1 MNDFMRYR
9 RQMLLP
15 EIGWEGQERLARGR
29 VLVVGLGGLGCPV
42 AQYLVAAGVGMLRL
56 VDGDVVQEENLH
68 RQILFGDGD
77 IGKSKVEVARE
88 QLCRLNPHVT
98 VEVVDAYFDET
109 NFEALAG
116 DVDVVVDCT
125 DRFDARLLIDHACR
139 LYDLPHVYGAL
150 YRWQGQCS
158 VFGLR
163 GGARYVDVFGTQVC
177 SAEVPTCAETGI
189 LGPLAGIVAAVQAG
203 EVLRLLA
210 TGNSPLAGVLWF
222 YDLWRH
228 RASQI
233 RYDKKR
239 PKDDNI
245 PQVVKSIQIDGER
258 VRQLTGRRLEELLRD
273 ERVLLLDVRQP
284 DEVPRVEGSGVLT
297 IPLGELPHKHHF
309 IPKDKK
315 IVPFCQKGIRA
326 QWAAQWLAEAGY
338 EVLGYYA
345 LESENVW
352 SDEASM
358 D

>member
-1 MNDFMRYR
+1 MMNDLMRYR

-15 EIGWEGQERLARGR
+15 EIGWEGQQRLMQGH
-29 VLVVGLGGLGCPV
+29 VLIVGLGGLGCPV
-42 AQYLVAAGVGMLRL
+42 AQYLAAAGVGTLRL
-56 VDGDVVQEENLH
+56 VDGDEVQEENLH
-68 RQILFGDGD
+68 RQILFGDAD
-77 IGKSKVEVARE
+77 VGKSKVEVARE
-88 QLCRLNPHVT
+88 RLCRLNPHIT
-98 VEVVDAYFDET
+98 IEVVDAYFDET
-109 NFEALAG
+109 NFEALAR

-189 LGPLAGIVAAVQAG
+189 LGPLAGLVASVQAG

-210 TGNSPLAGVLWF
+210 TGNSPLAGVLWI

-228 RASQI
+228 RPSQI
-233 RYDKKR
+233 RYNHR
-239 PKDDNI
+239 PITGNV
-245 PQVVKSIQIDGER
+245 PPVEKSIQIEGKR
-258 VRQLTGRRLEELLRD
+258 VKQLTGQSLKEVLSD
-273 ERVLLLDVRQP
+273 GRVLLLDVRQP
-284 DEVPRVEGSGVLT
+284 DELPRVERSGVMA
-297 IPLGELPHKHHF
+297 ISLGELPHKHHF
-309 IPKDKK
+309 IPEDKK
-315 IVPFCQKGIRA
+315 IVPFCRKGLRA
-326 QWAAQWLAEAGY
+326 QWAAQWLVEAGY
-338 EVLGYYA
+338 EVLGYFA

-352 SDEASM
+352 FDEASM

>member
-68 RQILFGDGD
+68 RQILFGAGD
-77 IGKSKVEVARE
+77 IGKSKAAVACTR
-88 QLCRLNPHVT
+88 LRWLNPKV
-98 VEVVDAYFDET
+98 VIEEVDAYFDEA
-109 NFEALAG
+109 NFEALAR
-116 DVDVVVDCT
+116 DVDVIVDCT
-125 DRFDARLLIDHACR
+125 DRFDARVLIDHACR

-163 GGARYVDVFGTQVC
+163 GGARYVDVFGPQVC

-189 LGPLAGIVAAVQAG
+189 IGPLAGLVAAVQAG

-210 TGNSPLAGVLWF
+210 TGNSPLAGVLWI

-228 RASQI
+228 RTSQI
-233 RYDKKR
+233 RYDKG
-239 PKDDNI
+239 PTDDNI
-245 PQVVKSIQIDGER
+245 SQVAKSIQTDGEG
-258 VRQLTGRRLEELLRD
+258 VRQLTGHRLKELLRD
-273 ERVLLLDVRQP
+273 EGVLLLDVRRA
-284 DEVPRVEGSGVLT
+284 DEVPRIEGSGVLT
-297 IPLGELPHKHHF
+297 IPLGELPHKHRF

-315 IVPFCQKGIRA
+315 IVPVCRKGIRA
-326 QWAAQWLAEAGY
+326 VWAARWLAEAGY